1 MTNAKIIRQMLQ
13 SNHSAQLQTIKNNLK
28 IVKIMIQI
36 LKMILTYLMPSVALM
51 TLDLVQKGC

>member
-1 MTNAKIIRQMLQ
+1 MTNTKIIRQMLQ

>member
-1 MTNAKIIRQMLQ
+1 MTNTKIIRQMLQ
-13 SNHSAQLQTIKNNLK
+13 SNHSAQLQTTKNNLK

>member
-1 MTNAKIIRQMLQ
+1 MTNTKIIRQMLQ

-51 TLDLVQKGC
+51 TLDLVQKGY

>member
-1 MTNAKIIRQMLQ
+1 MLQ
-13 SNHSAQLQTIKNNLK
+13 SNHSAQLQTTKNNLK